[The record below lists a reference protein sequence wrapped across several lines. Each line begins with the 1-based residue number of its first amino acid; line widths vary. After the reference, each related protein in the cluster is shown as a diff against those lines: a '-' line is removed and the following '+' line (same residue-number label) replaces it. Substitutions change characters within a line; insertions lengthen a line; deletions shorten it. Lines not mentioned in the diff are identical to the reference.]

1 MRWLGG
7 GLVFIAELTMYAVLA
22 WWPVAAIGGILG
34 WALAFLLPIVVGLL
48 WFVSLSP
55 KAPRPIGTVATL
67 VARTMLLAAGSL
79 LYASIGATAMLWI
92 HTAAWLVGTPIA
104 QRWPVEPPPERR
116 SP

>member
-7 GLVFIAELTMYAVLA
+7 GLIFLAELTMYAALA

-34 WALAFLLPIVVGLL
+34 WPLALLLPIVVGLL

-55 KAPRPIGTVATL
+55 KAPRPIGAMPTL

-79 LYASIGATAMLWI
+79 LYASIGATTMLWI
-92 HTAAWLVGTPIA
+92 HTAAWVVGTPIA
-104 QRWPVEPPPERR
+104 VRWAVEPSPEKV
-116 SP
+116 